1 MGKAQ
6 RSISIYI
13 HIYIS
18 SQIHQHTSSSKAIA
32 IPEKASKAST
42 ATMSDIYKKVG
53 RGGAGNYYSKQDI
66 ADATK
71 NATDI
76 ESQTSSHTHT
86 QAHSTSSPAPEYQHT
101 GRGGA
106 GNWVQPSELKSHGL
120 AQQSEDMH
128 STETTRP
135 AEAPAQRVMGSSK
148 PTYRGGRGG
157 AGNYFDDGEEE
168 RRKRE
173 VQGRVE
179 GDVERGLKRP
189 ERAYSG
195 N

>member
-76 ESQTSSHTHT
+76 ESQ
-86 QAHSTSSPAPEYQHT
+86 HT

-157 AGNYFDDGEEE
+157 AGNYFDDGEEARRIEEERVEEE

-179 GDVERGLKRP
+179 EDVER
-189 ERAYSG
+189 
-195 N
+195 

>member
-1 MGKAQ
+1 MG
-6 RSISIYI
+6 I

-76 ESQTSSHTHT
+76 ESQASSHTHT
-86 QAHSTSSPAPEYQHT
+86 QAHSTSSPAPEYQQT
-101 GRGGA
+101 
-106 GNWVQPSELKSHGL
+106 
-120 AQQSEDMH
+120 EDMH

-157 AGNYFDDGEEE
+157 AGNYFDDGEEARRIEEERVEEE

-179 GDVERGLKRP
+179 EDVERGLKRP

>member
-1 MGKAQ
+1 
-6 RSISIYI
+6 
-13 HIYIS
+13 
-18 SQIHQHTSSSKAIA
+18 
-32 IPEKASKAST
+32 
-42 ATMSDIYKKVG
+42 MSDIYRKVG
-53 RGGAGNYYSKQDI
+53 RGGAGNYYSKKDI

-71 NATDI
+71 NSSDL
-76 ESQTSSHTHT
+76 ESQTSSHTKGPNT
-86 QAHSTSSPAPEYQHT
+86 TSHGHAPEYQHT

-106 GNWVQPSELKSHGL
+106 GNWVQPAELQSHGL
-120 AQQSEDMH
+120 AQQSEDIH

-135 AEAPAQRVMGSSK
+135 AEAPVQRVMGSSK

-157 AGNYFDDGEEE
+157 AGNYFDDGEEARRLEEEKVEEE

-173 VQGRVE
+173 VQGKVE
-179 GDVERGLKRP
+179 EDVERGLKKP

>member
-1 MGKAQ
+1 MG
-6 RSISIYI
+6 
-13 HIYIS
+13 IYIS

-71 NATDI
+71 NATDM
-76 ESQTSSHTHT
+76 
-86 QAHSTSSPAPEYQHT
+86 
-101 GRGGA
+101 
-106 GNWVQPSELKSHGL
+106 
-120 AQQSEDMH
+120 D

-157 AGNYFDDGEEE
+157 AGNYFDDGEEARRIEEERVEEE

-179 GDVERGLKRP
+179 EDVERGLKRP